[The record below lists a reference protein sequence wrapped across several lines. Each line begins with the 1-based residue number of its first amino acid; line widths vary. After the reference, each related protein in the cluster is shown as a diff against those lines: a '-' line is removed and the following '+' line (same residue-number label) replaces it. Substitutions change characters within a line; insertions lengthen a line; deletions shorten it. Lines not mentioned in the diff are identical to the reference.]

1 MVTQTFFLSIS
12 IYLPTVLFIP
22 GQQNSTSVEEAHSMN
37 VRISGDFNTCSP
49 PLKGFKFLCYMEG
62 EGQWVRLVEKKQH
75 TVAKH
80 APRFTMLFKPAG
92 FWFFFVSE
100 NTQNVFMLSTFAHK
114 LAVTCFFP
122 GSTRQ
127 FRLLYVTPRGELWGS
142 FSLGLSEHTSSNK
155 YTSYICVRVC
165 VCVCMADSKPTL
177 WSEVTMRGS

>member
-1 MVTQTFFLSIS
+1 MKRCWDSTLIMVTQTFFLSIS

-80 APRFTMLFKPAG
+80 APRFTMLFKTAG
-92 FWFFFVSE
+92 FCFFFWFGEHTECVHVINIRSQVSS
-100 NTQNVFMLSTFAHK
+100 NMFFSRIYPTVQALVCNSQRRAMGIFFSGPIWAHK
-114 LAVTCFFP
+114 
-122 GSTRQ
+122 Q
-127 FRLLYVTPRGELWGS
+127 
-142 FSLGLSEHTSSNK
+142 
-155 YTSYICVRVC
+155 
-165 VCVCMADSKPTL
+165 
-177 WSEVTMRGS
+177 